1 MERMS
6 FSMKTNEEFYESVRQ
21 KSQTALN
28 RRKRNKAIIS
38 SCVAAVVILGTA
50 WGVGS
55 IRSVPTSKPGNST
68 LMQTSV
74 IEAVTDETESV
85 TFTTT
90 QESKKS
96 FLIEEE
102 TAGNVEAVSEKS
114 VSDYEKGE
122 TQDEKKAPIS
132 EEKTEK
138 SRTIVRAELART
150 ELSAESATAAKSD
163 DSCFNEEEERRR
175 VDYAA
180 SAIPENDRKSL
191 NYSESKTIGM
201 YGDETGEEYLVIY
214 LDCGENKYEVTVQAA
229 LNFVVK
235 TEKK

>member
-6 FSMKTNEEFYESVRQ
+6 FSMKTNEEFYESVRK
-21 KSQTALN
+21 KSQAALK
-28 RRKRNKAIIS
+28 RRKRNTAVIS
-38 SCVAAVVILGTA
+38 SCAAAAVILGTV

-55 IRSVPTSKPGNST
+55 IRSTPTVEHGSSSFT
-68 LMQTSV
+68 QTTFTDV
-74 IEAVTDETESV
+74 VTEETESV
-85 TFTTT
+85 TFTAA
-90 QESKKS
+90 EKSKKS
-96 FLIEEE
+96 VLIEEE
-102 TAGNVEAVSEKS
+102 TVGNCDAASEKS

-122 TQDEKKAPIS
+122 AQAEKKAPITQ
-132 EEKTEK
+132 EKTAK
-138 SRTIVRAELART
+138 AKTTVRAAQVQT
-150 ELSAESATAAKSD
+150 DVSAESATAVETD
-163 DSCFNEEEERRR
+163 DSAFVREEERRR

-201 YGDETGEEYLVIY
+201 YGDETGEEFLVIY